1 MNTPVCPSGQCQ
13 PPSAHRSFVAAK
25 NPAKEPRPLLDPPEA
40 GSGSRPIGHPEG
52 QGSWPALRQHGHRG
66 KPRAL
71 RASVRP
77 GRRAAQ
83 GLILSDTV
91 RLSQVQMGCR
101 LGLVDVS
108 AAPPAAH
115 CLWGGLAP
123 CPAVPRGGL
132 CCLRPDP
139 CMSCTLACLD
149 PDSSPTLLG
158 RCSPGTWV
166 CSQQGW
172 VTLGCPEP
180 MVPSGRSQGRVS
192 RSPLLP
198 CTKRALTVT
207 PGHGPQRGGECWPPS
222 SHQSQRNGSHILKA
236 SAVFS
241 LKGLFPPFLW
251 GVRTDDTLTPKLSPA
266 PCSARGQPWLARAR
280 RVLLTACCSCAF

>member
-1 MNTPVCPSGQCQ
+1 MRASTRPQLRHWACPVLSQGASHDPSNAVRILGSRKGAVSDTYIFLSLKVCCGKS
-13 PPSAHRSFVAAK
+13 PTCEESRDSNEHPRVSLWSVSTTVRSQ
-25 NPAKEPRPLLDPPEA
+25 EPRCSQESSQGAPPTSGPAEA
-40 GSGSRPIGHPEG
+40 GSGSWPLGHPEG

-91 RLSQVQMGCR
+91 HLSQVQMGCR

-139 CMSCTLACLD
+139 CMSCTLACLES
-149 PDSSPTLLG
+149 DSSPTLLG
-158 RCSPGTWV
+158 RCFPGTWV
-166 CSQQGW
+166 CSQQG
-172 VTLGCPEP
+172 LGDPRLPPAHGSQRPQPEAGI
-180 MVPSGRSQGRVS
+180 S
-192 RSPLLP
+192 LP
-198 CTKRALTVT
+198 
-207 PGHGPQRGGECWPPS
+207 PPS
-222 SHQSQRNGSHILKA
+222 LH
-236 SAVFS
+236 
-241 LKGLFPPFLW
+241 
-251 GVRTDDTLTPKLSPA
+251 
-266 PCSARGQPWLARAR
+266 
-280 RVLLTACCSCAF
+280 

>member
-13 PPSAHRSFVAAK
+13 PPSAHRSLVSAK

-40 GSGSRPIGHPEG
+40 GSGSWPLGHPEG

-139 CMSCTLACLD
+139 CMSCTLACLES
-149 PDSSPTLLG
+149 DSSPTLLG
-158 RCSPGTWV
+158 RCFPGTGV
-166 CSQQGW
+166 CSQQG
-172 VTLGCPEP
+172 VGDPGLPRAHG
-180 MVPSGRSQGRVS
+180 SQRPQPGAGIS
-192 RSPLLP
+192 LP
-198 CTKRALTVT
+198 
-207 PGHGPQRGGECWPPS
+207 PPS
-222 SHQSQRNGSHILKA
+222 LH
-236 SAVFS
+236 
-241 LKGLFPPFLW
+241 
-251 GVRTDDTLTPKLSPA
+251 
-266 PCSARGQPWLARAR
+266 
-280 RVLLTACCSCAF
+280 